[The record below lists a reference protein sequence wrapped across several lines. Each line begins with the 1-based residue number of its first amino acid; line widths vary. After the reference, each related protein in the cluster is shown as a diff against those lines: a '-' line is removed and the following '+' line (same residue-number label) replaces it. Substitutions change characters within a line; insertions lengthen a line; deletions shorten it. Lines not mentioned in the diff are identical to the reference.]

1 MARYRVGNAY
11 LSEEEYAEHQKKN
24 DNPFVFGFFVIVFL
38 VLSYQSNIYLKAHYA
53 SSFSSEIRVVLSLV
67 PGFFIGIIMF
77 IFRRFISMPICLSVL
92 GVILYLLWK
101 ITFYFLA

>member
-11 LSEEEYAEHQKKN
+11 LSEEEYAEHQKRN

-38 VLSYQSNIYLKAHYA
+38 VMSDQSNVYLKAHYT
-53 SSFSSEIRVVLSLV
+53 SSFSPEIRVALSLV
-67 PGFFIGIIMF
+67 PGLFTGIIMF
-77 IFRRFISMPICLSVL
+77 IFRRFISMTICLSVL
-92 GVILYLLWK
+92 GVVLYLLWK